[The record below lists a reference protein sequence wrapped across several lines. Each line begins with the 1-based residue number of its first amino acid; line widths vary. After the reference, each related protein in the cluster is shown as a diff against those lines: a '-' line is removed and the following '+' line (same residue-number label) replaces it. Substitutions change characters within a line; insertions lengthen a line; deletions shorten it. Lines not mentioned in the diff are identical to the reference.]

1 LEDFLFYISL
11 SVRPTPEVKNI
22 KMRSFALRGA
32 SSVLSRVA
40 VGNAQPAAVAGNR
53 MVLGQQ
59 PKRDLNLLEY
69 QAKGLLQKYNVTVQ
83 DFRVAANADE
93 AEKIT
98 DTFPC
103 KEYVIKAQVLA
114 GGRGKGHF
122 DNGFKGGVH
131 LTKEPKDVPTLV
143 TSMLGNRLITKQTP
157 KEGIPVSKVMVAE
170 AIDITRETYFCILMD
185 RESNGPVIVASP
197 DGGVDIEEV
206 AEKTPDRIKKVPVD
220 ITSGVTEDIANEVAA
235 FLGFSGELQ
244 TQCAEQVKRLYD
256 MFINVDCL
264 QLEVN
269 PLAETPEGKIYTA
282 DAKLGFDD
290 NAQFRQKDIF
300 AMEDTTESDPREVEA
315 ASFNLNYVQMDGN
328 IGCLVNGAGLAMAT
342 MDIIKLHGGEPAN
355 FLDVGGGVQEHQVR
369 EALRIIAEDPK
380 VKGVLVNVFGGIVDC
395 AIIANGVVK
404 AYKALDL
411 KLPIVARLAGTNV
424 ENAKKV
430 LEESGLPIQSAVDL
444 DDAAKKAVINLS

>member
-1 LEDFLFYISL
+1 
-11 SVRPTPEVKNI
+11 
-22 KMRSFALRGA
+22 MRSASAGLVSCLLRRQRGGGHRQALV
-32 SSVLSRVA
+32 SH
-40 VGNAQPAAVAGNR
+40 
-53 MVLGQQ
+53 Q

-83 DFRVAANADE
+83 DFRVAATADE
-93 AEKIT
+93 AAKIT
-98 DTFPC
+98 SAFPC

-131 LTKEPKDVPTLV
+131 LTKEPEAVPNLV

-157 KEGIPVSKVMVAE
+157 ADGIPVSKVMVAE

-220 ITSGVTEDIANEVAA
+220 INVGVTDDVANDVAA
-235 FLGFSGELQ
+235 FLGFTDPNMQ
-244 TQCAEQVKRLYD
+244 KQCAEQVKRLYD
-256 MFINVDCL
+256 MFIQVDCL

-290 NAQFRQKDIF
+290 NASFRQKDIF

-342 MDIIKLHGGEPAN
+342 MDIIKFYGGEPAN

-369 EALRIIAEDPK
+369 EAFRIISEDPK
-380 VKGVLVNVFGGIVDC
+380 VKGILVNVFGGIVDC

-404 AYKALDL
+404 AYQSLDM

-424 ENAKKV
+424 ENAKKIID
-430 LEESGLPIQSAVDL
+430 ESGLPIQSAVDL
-444 DDAAKKAVINLS
+444 DDAAQKAVKNLAG